1 MAAINTR
8 VVLDLVRDAQSN
20 TSSIVD
26 LTPYFQGRVGDSQ
39 APMPLALKMD
49 GRPQDMTGYGFQI
62 EATDSAGHTFVLSN
76 CAKEVTQS
84 DSFKRGFF
92 TVIWAA
98 EMFQNPGIMTGA
110 FVVTKPETGE
120 KISTLDFNL
129 NVLNQAVSFNTLNDS
144 YSNRLEDVINNL
156 KSKADEM
163 INGTSIATLT
173 AQLKSAQSALETATS
188 LINTKG
194 IPTTVDMQN
203 YVNSYIQNYV
213 KSYMVAQ
220 NTGDDLNTLTTPG
233 MSYYVTTTSAGN
245 LPNGK
250 LGLLSIH
257 GNASHLLQVFTDADQ
272 NAFVRGYENN
282 AWSRWRQVT
291 FWPKEA

>member
-1 MAAINTR
+1 MADTNTR

-20 TSSIVD
+20 YGSIVD
-26 LTPYFQGRVGDSQ
+26 LTPYFQGRIGDSR

-49 GRPQDMTGYGFQI
+49 GRPFDMTGYGFQV
-62 EATDSAGHTFVLSN
+62 EATDSQGKAFVMSN
-76 CAKEVTQS
+76 CAKEAAQS
-84 DSFKRGFF
+84 DRFKRGFF

-98 EMFQNPGIMTGA
+98 EMFQNPGTMKGA

-129 NVLNQAVSFNTLNDS
+129 NVLDQAVSLNTLHDS
-144 YSNRLEDVINNL
+144 YSNRLEDIINDL

-163 INGTSIATLT
+163 VNGTSIATLT

-203 YVNSYIQNYV
+203 YL

-220 NTGDDLNTLTTPG
+220 NTGNDLNTLTTPG
-233 MSYYVTTTSAGN
+233 MNYYITTTSAGN

-282 AWSRWRQVT
+282 AWSKWRNVT

>member
-8 VVLDLVRDAQSN
+8 VVLDLVRDAQPN
-20 TSSIVD
+20 ASSIVD

-62 EATDSAGHTFVLSN
+62 EATDSAGHAFVLSN

-120 KISTLDFNL
+120 RISTLDFNL
-129 NVLNQAVSFNTLNDS
+129 NVLDQAVSLNTLHDS

-156 KSKADEM
+156 KSKADAM
-163 INGTSIATLT
+163 VNGTSIATLT

-203 YVNSYIQNYV
+203 YV
-213 KSYMVAQ
+213 KGYMVAQ

-272 NAFVRGYENN
+272 NTFVRGYEND
-282 AWSRWRQVT
+282 AWSKWRQVT

>member
-1 MAAINTR
+1 MADTNTR

-20 TSSIVD
+20 YGSIVD
-26 LTPYFQGRVGDSQ
+26 LTPYFQGRIGDSQ

-49 GRPQDMTGYGFQI
+49 GRPFDMTGYGFQV
-62 EATDSAGHTFVLSN
+62 EATDSQGKAFVMSN
-76 CAKEVTQS
+76 CAKEAAQS
-84 DSFKRGFF
+84 DRFKRGFF

-98 EMFQNPGIMTGA
+98 EMFQNPGTMKGA

-129 NVLNQAVSFNTLNDS
+129 NVLDQAVSLNTLHDS
-144 YSNRLEDVINNL
+144 YSNRLEDIINDL

-163 INGTSIATLT
+163 VKGTSIATLT

-203 YVNSYIQNYV
+203 YV
-213 KSYMVAQ
+213 KGYMVAQ

-282 AWSRWRQVT
+282 AWSKWRQVT

>member
-49 GRPQDMTGYGFQI
+49 GRPQDMTSYGFQI
-62 EATDSAGHTFVLSN
+62 EATDSQGKAFVLSN
-76 CAKEVTQS
+76 CAKEVAQS
-84 DSFKRGFF
+84 DNFKRGFF

-98 EMFQNPGIMTGA
+98 EMFQNPGIMKGA
-110 FVVTKPETGE
+110 FVITNPDMNER
-120 KISTLDFNL
+120 ISTLDFNL
-129 NVLNQAVSFNTLNDS
+129 NILGQTVSLNTLHDS
-144 YSNRLEDVINNL
+144 YSNRLEDTINDL
-156 KSKADEM
+156 RSKADEM
-163 INGTSIATLT
+163 IKGTSIATLT
-173 AQLKSAQSALETATS
+173 AQLKSAQSALEAATD

-194 IPTTVDMQN
+194 IPTTVEMQT
-203 YVNSYIQNYV
+203 YV
-213 KSYMVAQ
+213 KGYMVAQ

-245 LPNGK
+245 LPNSK

-257 GNASHLLQVFTDADQ
+257 GNASHLLQVFTAADQ

-282 AWSRWRQVT
+282 AWSKWRQVT

>member
-8 VVLDLVRDAQSN
+8 VVLDLVRDAQPN
-20 TSSIVD
+20 ASSIVD

-76 CAKEVTQS
+76 CAKEVAQS

-110 FVVTKPETGE
+110 FVITKPETGE
-120 KISTLDFNL
+120 RISTLDFNL

-144 YSNRLEDVINNL
+144 YSNRLEDVINDL

-163 INGTSIATLT
+163 VNGTSIATLT

-203 YVNSYIQNYV
+203 YVQG
-213 KSYMVAQ
+213 YMVAQ
-220 NTGDDLNTLTTPG
+220 NTGDDLDTLTTPG

-282 AWSRWRQVT
+282 AWSKWRQVT

>member
-8 VVLDLVRDAQSN
+8 VVLDLVRDAQPN
-20 TSSIVD
+20 ASSIVD

-62 EATDSAGHTFVLSN
+62 EATDSAGKSFVLSN

-110 FVVTKPETGE
+110 FVITNPDTDER
-120 KISTLDFNL
+120 ISTLDFNL

-144 YSNRLEDVINNL
+144 YSNRLEDVINDL

-163 INGTSIATLT
+163 IKGTSIATLT

-203 YVNSYIQNYV
+203 YVNG
-213 KSYMVAQ
+213 YMVAQ

-282 AWSRWRQVT
+282 TWSKWRQVT

>member
-8 VVLDLVRDAQSN
+8 VVLDLVRDAQPN

-110 FVVTKPETGE
+110 FVITKPETGE
-120 KISTLDFNL
+120 RISTLDFNL
-129 NVLNQAVSFNTLNDS
+129 NVLNQAVSFNTLNES

-203 YVNSYIQNYV
+203 YV
-213 KSYMVAQ
+213 KGYMVAQ

-282 AWSRWRQVT
+282 AWSKWRQVT
-291 FWPKEA
+291 FWPKEAK

>member
-8 VVLDLVRDAQSN
+8 VVLDLVRDAQPN

-62 EATDSAGHTFVLSN
+62 EATDSAGKSFVLSN

-110 FVVTKPETGE
+110 FVITNPDTNER
-120 KISTLDFNL
+120 ISTLDFNL
-129 NVLNQAVSFNTLNDS
+129 NVLGQAVSFNTLNDS
-144 YSNRLEDVINNL
+144 YSNRLEDVINSL

-203 YVNSYIQNYV
+203 YVSG
-213 KSYMVAQ
+213 YMVAQ

-272 NAFVRGYENN
+272 NTFVRGYENN
-282 AWSRWRQVT
+282 TWSKWRSVT

>member
-8 VVLDLVRDAQSN
+8 VVLDLVRDAQPN

-62 EATDSAGHTFVLSN
+62 EATDSAGHAFVLSN

-110 FVVTKPETGE
+110 FVITNPDTNER
-120 KISTLDFNL
+120 ISTLDFNL
-129 NVLNQAVSFNTLNDS
+129 NVLGQAVSFNTLNDS
-144 YSNRLEDVINNL
+144 YSNRLEDVINGL

-163 INGTSIATLT
+163 IKGTSIATLT

-203 YVNSYIQNYV
+203 YV

-220 NTGDDLNTLTTPG
+220 NTGDDLNALTTPG

-250 LGLLSIH
+250 LGLLSIR

-272 NAFVRGYENN
+272 NTFVRGYENN
-282 AWSRWRQVT
+282 AWSKWRQVT

>member
-1 MAAINTR
+1 MADTNTR

-20 TSSIVD
+20 YGSIVD
-26 LTPYFQGRVGDSQ
+26 LTPYFQGRIGDSQ

-49 GRPQDMTGYGFQI
+49 GRPFDMTGYGFQV
-62 EATDSAGHTFVLSN
+62 EATDSQGKAFVMSN
-76 CAKEVTQS
+76 CAKEAAQS
-84 DSFKRGFF
+84 DRFKRGFF

-98 EMFQNPGIMTGA
+98 EMFQNPGTMKGA

-129 NVLNQAVSFNTLNDS
+129 NVLDQAVSLNTLHDS
-144 YSNRLEDVINNL
+144 YSNRLEDIINDL

-163 INGTSIATLT
+163 VNGTSIATLT

-203 YVNSYIQNYV
+203 YV
-213 KSYMVAQ
+213 KGYMVAQ

-282 AWSRWRQVT
+282 AWSKWRQVT

>member
-8 VVLDLVRDAQSN
+8 VVLDLVRDAQPN

-62 EATDSAGHTFVLSN
+62 EATDSAGHAFVLSN

-84 DSFKRGFF
+84 DSLKRGFF

-110 FVVTKPETGE
+110 FVITNPDTNER
-120 KISTLDFNL
+120 ISTLDFNL
-129 NVLNQAVSFNTLNDS
+129 NILDRTVSLNTLHDS
-144 YSNRLEDVINNL
+144 YSNRLEDIINDL

-163 INGTSIATLT
+163 VNGTSIATLT

-203 YVNSYIQNYV
+203 YVEG
-213 KSYMVAQ
+213 YMVAQ
-220 NTGDDLNTLTTPG
+220 NTGNDLNTLTTPG

-272 NAFVRGYENN
+272 NAFVRGYEND
-282 AWSRWRQVT
+282 AWSKWRQVT

>member
-8 VVLDLVRDAQSN
+8 VVLDLVRDAQPN

-110 FVVTKPETGE
+110 FVITNPDTNER
-120 KISTLDFNL
+120 ISTLDFNL

-144 YSNRLEDVINNL
+144 YSNRLEDVINDL

-194 IPTTVDMQN
+194 IPTTVDMQD
-203 YVNSYIQNYV
+203 YVNG
-213 KSYMVAQ
+213 YMVAQ

-282 AWSRWRQVT
+282 AWSKWRQVT

>member
-8 VVLDLVRDAQSN
+8 VVLDLVRDAQPN

-49 GRPQDMTGYGFQI
+49 GRPFDMTGYGFQI

-110 FVVTKPETGE
+110 FVITKPETGE
-120 KISTLDFNL
+120 RISTLDFNL

-163 INGTSIATLT
+163 IKGTSIATLT

-203 YVNSYIQNYV
+203 YVQG
-213 KSYMVAQ
+213 YMVAQ

-272 NAFVRGYENN
+272 NAFVRGYENDV
-282 AWSRWRQVT
+282 WSKWRQVT